1 MSGLNIAII
10 VNRLGEHWLGGVNYY
25 RNLIAVF
32 DAAAE
37 ADIRMHLLTD
47 DAGFLDGLEFSP
59 RVVVHQL
66 SMLQRRS
73 AAWAVRQS
81 LHLATGRDVQLLAKL
96 RQLDV
101 NAVFFKY
108 VAGAREAGIPSYP
121 WIPDFQSQHHPE
133 LFTPDLVRLERKYAS
148 TYVSRADGLIV
159 SSQTAHDDAVT
170 LFGAQPDRLHVLRF
184 APKIEFGPLQS
195 TALRDK
201 VFRRYQ
207 LTRPYLFLPNQYWKH
222 KNHRLVADAMI
233 RLRRAGSGVPLVIS
247 TGKQEDPR
255 DPAYFGEFD
264 ALVRGNGLS
273 EQYRMLGVIPRQ
285 DMMVLMAHAAAVLN
299 PSRFEGW
306 STTVEEAKALG
317 KTLLVS
323 DIAVHREQVGGV
335 AGASTFPTDDASA
348 LSVLLHDLHGRLLHD
363 AVDSHPPRPD
373 PSLYASFTQQYLAMI
388 RRLSAAHDVAA

>member
-1 MSGLNIAII
+1 MNIAII
-10 VNRLGEHWLGGVNYY
+10 VNRLGDHWLGGVNYY
-25 RNLIAVF
+25 RNLISVF

-37 ADIRMHLLTD
+37 RDIRLHLLTD
-47 DAGFLDGLEFSP
+47 DAGFLDGLEFSS
-59 RVVVHQL
+59 RVIVHQL

-96 RQLDV
+96 KQLDV

-108 VAGAREAGIPSYP
+108 VAGSREAGIPSFP

-133 LFTPDLVRLERKYAS
+133 LFTPDLVRLERKYAA

-159 SSQTAHDDAVT
+159 SSQTARDDAVK
-170 LFGAQPDRLHVLRF
+170 LFGARRDRVHVLRF
-184 APKIEFGPLQS
+184 APKIDFGPLQS
-195 TALRDK
+195 TALRDEI
-201 VFRRYQ
+201 FQRYR

-222 KNHRLVADAMI
+222 KNHRLVVDAMI
-233 RLRRAGSGVPLVIS
+233 RLRQAGSGVPLVVS

-264 ALVRGNGLS
+264 ALVRDNGLS
-273 EQYRMLGVIPRQ
+273 AQYRMLGVIPRQ
-285 DMMVLMAHAAAVLN
+285 DMMVLMAHAAAVVN

-317 KTLLVS
+317 KRLLVS
-323 DIAVHREQVGGV
+323 DIAVHREQVAGL
-335 AGASTFPTDDASA
+335 AGARTFPTDDAAA
-348 LSVLLHDLHGRLLHD
+348 LAALLRDLHEQHGHAAAD
-363 AVDSHPPRPD
+363 ACPPRPD
-373 PSLYASFTQQYLAMI
+373 AALYASFTQQFLGMI
-388 RRLSAAHDVAA
+388 RRLSIAHDVAT